1 VAGVQVS
8 INGWVAPAT
17 DASGAFTYPLDNTMP
32 GRHVV
37 TVANADN
44 ATVGGKPLTAAGQ
57 QAVLGASGGFSIGDG
72 VVDLKTHVGS
82 GGTVVID
89 GRLTYGNGKAPLPV
103 GLYSYL
109 LKGTIT
115 HADGTP
121 VKDAIVTTRTND
133 HKFWTFSRPTGSD
146 GKYTSFLV
154 AADQAGDNPVPM
166 TVGVAVG
173 KDAYSEPLTDFINF
187 AELQSASLDIQLP
200 APAGGALVK
209 STLNPQPIPGAIYQ
223 GLLVGVVGKGRPIKP
238 VSATWPDAKGRFEL
252 VLPSSA
258 RGLTVEF
265 WQTDRQFFSTAV
277 AAPGGPVA
285 ASVYPS
291 SLPSDAPR
299 GILTLTL
306 PS

>member
-1 VAGVQVS
+1 VS
-8 INGWVAPAT
+8 VNGWVAPAT
-17 DASGAFTYPLDNTMP
+17 DGSGAFTYPLDDTLP
-32 GRHVV
+32 ARHVV
-37 TVANADN
+37 TVANADH
-44 ATVGGKPLTAAGQ
+44 ATVGGKPLTAAEHK
-57 QAVLGASGGFSIGDG
+57 AVLGASGGFSVGYG
-72 VVDLKTHVGS
+72 FSGLTAHVGS

-89 GRLTYGNGKAPLPV
+89 GRLTYGSGKAPLPV

-121 VKDAIVTTRTND
+121 VQDAIVTTRTND
-133 HKFWTFSRPTGSD
+133 HKFWTFSRPTGAD

-154 AADQAGDNPVPM
+154 AADQEGDNPVPM

-173 KDAYSEPLTDFINF
+173 SDAYPEPLADFINF
-187 AELQSASLDIQLP
+187 AELQSANLDIQLP

-223 GLLVGVVGKGRPIKP
+223 GLVVGVVGKGRVIKP

-252 VLPSSA
+252 VLPSST
-258 RGLTVEF
+258 RGLTVQF
-265 WQTDRQFFSTAV
+265 WETDRQFFSTAV

-291 SLPSDAPR
+291 SLPADAPR
-299 GILTLTL
+299 GIVTLKL